1 MEALEKKLVQL
12 ENELAATTTNLENSN
27 VKLEEREKALQ
38 NVSRTFMTVHDS
50 CLLIF
55 MFFFADLQ
63 FLTMILELLLFVPF
77 TYFKCDAAARFVL
90 FLHEAI

>member
-1 MEALEKKLVQL
+1 MQL

-38 NVSRTFMTVHDS
+38 NVSRTFMTVHDN

-55 MFFFADLQ
+55 MFFLLILIFNHDFGVIAVYFAAFHL
-63 FLTMILELLLFVPF
+63 
-77 TYFKCDAAARFVL
+77 FKCDAAARFVL
-90 FLHEAI
+90 FLHEAIKHD